1 MNRKKIEKA
10 VRDILLAIGENP
22 DREGLRRTPHRV
34 ALMYEEILSGM
45 GRTPESEL
53 ESCYAD
59 EQYEEMVVIKGIDFY
74 SVCEHHLLP
83 FFGKI
88 HVVYVPRKDKLLG
101 ISKIVRLSE
110 VITQRLQLQERI
122 TKQIADT
129 IMKKISPYGVM
140 TVVEAE
146 HLCVTMRGVKKP
158 GTKIITSAIRG
169 IFSKDA
175 KSRTEAMELIK
186 S

>member
-22 DREGLRRTPHRV
+22 DREGLRRTPQRV
-34 ALMYEEILSGM
+34 ALMYEEIFSGM
-45 GRTPESEL
+45 GRTPEREL

-101 ISKIVRLSE
+101 ISKIVRLAE

-140 TVVEAE
+140 AVVEAE
-146 HLCVTMRGVKKP
+146 HLCLTMRGVKKP
-158 GTKIITSAIRG
+158 GTKVVTSAIRG

-175 KSRTEAMELIK
+175 KSKTEAMELIK